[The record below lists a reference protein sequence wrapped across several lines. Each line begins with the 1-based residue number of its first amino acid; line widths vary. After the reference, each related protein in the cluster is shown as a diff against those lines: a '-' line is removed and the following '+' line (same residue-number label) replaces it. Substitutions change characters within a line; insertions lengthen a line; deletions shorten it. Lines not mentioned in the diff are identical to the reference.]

1 MSYDVDAA
9 RAYDAILASADERM
23 SAHPKGGKCRD
34 CANCVT
40 GCFDAAYKSLAD
52 KLTAHYGICAESEP
66 YLVELDEWHEW
77 EECWCES

>member
-1 MSYDVDAA
+1 MSYDIDAA
-9 RAYDAILASADERM
+9 MAYDAILAQADAHM

-52 KLTAHYGICAESEP
+52 ELTAHYGICAESEP

-77 EECWCES
+77 EDCWCER